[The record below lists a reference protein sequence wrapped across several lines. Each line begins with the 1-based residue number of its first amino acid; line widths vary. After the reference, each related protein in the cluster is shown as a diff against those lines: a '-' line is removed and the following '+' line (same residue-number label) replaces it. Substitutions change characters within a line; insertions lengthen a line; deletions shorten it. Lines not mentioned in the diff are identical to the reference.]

1 MLDIATPS
9 GWKFGG
15 AWMEKLC
22 PENRSTTIEPKT
34 VTTETT
40 TIEPTTVTTT
50 TEEPWTW
57 GPTTLPTVCEPTLT
71 QVEILIAVLRFT
83 YRFLK

>member
-22 PENRSTTIEPKT
+22 PEYRP
-34 VTTETT
+34 TT

-57 GPTTLPTVCEPTLT
+57 KPTTLPTVCEPNLT
-71 QVEILIAVLRFT
+71 QVEIFIVVLRFT
-83 YRFLK
+83 YSFLK